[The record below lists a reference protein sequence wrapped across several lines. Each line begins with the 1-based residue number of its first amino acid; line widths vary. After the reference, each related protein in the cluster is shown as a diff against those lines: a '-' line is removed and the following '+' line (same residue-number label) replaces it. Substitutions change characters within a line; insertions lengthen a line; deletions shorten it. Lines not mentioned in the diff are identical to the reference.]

1 VQPCA
6 LSALSCTFD
15 IPALVAQGIEHR
27 FPKPGVGGSSPPG
40 GTPFEGNR
48 VSVPN
53 PLYGLD
59 MTELPIRVVR
69 SGRRKR
75 TVQASL
81 KEGHLEV
88 RVPAGLEPEEES
100 RLVTQIAEKV
110 TRKITSAGVDLDA
123 RARHLAKKYG
133 LPKPASVE
141 WSSRQMRRWGS
152 STAADGRIRISNRLA
167 RMPEWVLDSV
177 IVHELA
183 HLTEPNHGP
192 RFQAL
197 VSRYELAERAHGYL
211 IAMSEGRGGVES
223 AYEPTRPAKR

>member
-1 VQPCA
+1 MA
-6 LSALSCTFD
+6 LRA
-15 IPALVAQGIEHR
+15 
-27 FPKPGVGGSSPPG
+27 KPSSHSTG
-40 GTPFEGNR
+40 FLNR
-48 VSVPN
+48 VSEVRVLPGAPAPPRSHDSVPN
-53 PLYGLD
+53 PIYGHV

-88 RVPAGLEPEEES
+88 RVPAGLDPEEES
-100 RLVTQIAEKV
+100 RLVSQVAEKV
-110 TRKITSAGVDLDA
+110 TRKISSVDVDLDKRAKQLA
-123 RARHLAKKYG
+123 RKYG

-152 STAADGRIRISNRLA
+152 CTPVDGRIRISNRLA
-167 RMPEWVLDSV
+167 GMPSWVLDSV

-183 HLTEPNHGP
+183 HLSEPSHGP

-197 VSRYELAERAHGYL
+197 VDRYELAERAHGYL
-211 IAMSEGRGGVES
+211 IAMSEGRAG
-223 AYEPTRPAKR
+223 